1 MKSAIGAVLCVCSAV
16 AMAQAPS
23 GKWAGSAKPN
33 VGQPS
38 RCPPNMAFELVVEN
52 GKLAGTLDFGDRIQ
66 PIEATVSA
74 DGKFETAFVNPQGHS
89 VQVSGKLDD
98 AFSVV
103 NPIRCGYDGIPLKR

>member
-1 MKSAIGAVLCVCSAV
+1 
-16 AMAQAPS
+16 
-23 GKWAGSAKPN
+23 
-33 VGQPS
+33 
-38 RCPPNMAFELVVEN
+38 MAFELVVEN